1 MKIKQDFV
9 TNSSSCAF
17 VVIGWE
23 LDSSRLEH
31 LDEYQDGEDVVEH
44 LFWSDALGVVIFEGE
59 EQGASSDDKTIV
71 VVTTIDSEIEEPYQV
86 DFDGLVDH
94 EKVIEVRQKLN
105 LRPDEK
111 LKIITGTRM
120 C

>member
-23 LDSSRLEH
+23 LDNSRLEH
-31 LDEYQDGEDVVEH
+31 LDDIDNP
-44 LFWSDALGVVIFEGE
+44 FWDDMLGALILEGE
-59 EQGASSDDKTIV
+59 EQGSSSDDKTIV
-71 VVTTIDSEIEEPYQV
+71 AVAVINSEIEAPYQV
-86 DFDGLVDH
+86 DFDGIVDH
-94 EKVIEVRQKLN
+94 EKVIKIRQKLK
-105 LRPDEK
+105 LSPDEK